1 MNQFIEEDW
10 ERLMQLDSI
19 YVLEHKIEIEN
30 EYWRWEEEQKPSA
43 IVTLNI
49 NEYDIRLFN
58 RKKVQKKYKGKL

>member
-1 MNQFIEEDW
+1 MNQFLEEDW

-19 YVLEHKIEIEN
+19 YVLEHKMEIEN

-49 NEYDIRLFN
+49 PETINIIKYD
-58 RKKVQKKYKGKL
+58 RKRNL